1 MVGCV
6 NDLGLLLDFVKLVV
20 DKGSLFL
27 VELHGGCLRAVLVVI
42 DLLHELHQVE
52 GVQLVTVVII
62 KDAGSPRGWLSSPA
76 TRGMPLFRLPSAYVT
91 PLPASLFS
99 MVL

>member
-1 MVGCV
+1 M
-6 NDLGLLLDFVKLVV
+6 
-20 DKGSLFL
+20 GSVFL

-42 DLLHELHQVE
+42 ELLHELRQVK

-91 PLPASLFS
+91 PLPASKFS
-99 MVL
+99 TDVVTR